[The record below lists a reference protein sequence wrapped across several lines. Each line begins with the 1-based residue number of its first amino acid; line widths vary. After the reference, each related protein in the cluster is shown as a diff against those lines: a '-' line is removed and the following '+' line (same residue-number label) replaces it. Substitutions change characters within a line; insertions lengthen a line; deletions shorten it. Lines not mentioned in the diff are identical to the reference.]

1 MTMTNSQITIRKGSI
16 LVYRV
21 FDVGEEINL
30 AMAEK
35 LLLSLAEP
43 ARLRLVT
50 DLRKAIIIKEAPII
64 AELAGEKLELGGKPM
79 DASVTAKIW
88 DYGVMSITLKFSIP
102 EGCQWQELVAL
113 STVMENSPQLDKLA
127 LDRKNLLAAQLASAT
142 KNPGGWPI
150 AEDYITYCIEKF
162 EGAESPAELL
172 HKADIAALI
181 LAESRDELSSQTKN
195 HIIEHA
201 LQYSKSDL
209 AVVDWNSALLVDN
222 EMPKDVADTIEFC
235 LTHLLVMR
243 HYDNMLDAK
252 LSTLYDSMDA
262 RNQQGFFRRMLSD
275 FYSRM
280 EEDAAQKYIEFSE
293 FITRVENSLKTV
305 GDSYLATIFRLAG
318 HEFRFHEWQ
327 QSVDRK
333 MSTLERIAQ
342 LLQGELTAMRS
353 HWLEIIIILLIA
365 IEMIPLIEYFKKF

>member
-1 MTMTNSQITIRKGSI
+1 MSDSQIVIRKGSI

-30 AMAEK
+30 AAAEK

-50 DLRKAIIIKEAPII
+50 DLRKAIIIKEAPIT

-88 DYGVMSITLKFSIP
+88 DYGVISITLKFAIP
-102 EGCQWQELVAL
+102 EGCGWRELVAL
-113 STVMENSPQLDKLA
+113 SALMENSPQLDKLA
-127 LDRKNLLAAQLASAT
+127 QDRKQLLLSQLSPAV
-142 KNPGGWPI
+142 KNPGGWPV
-150 AEDYITYCIEKF
+150 AEDYITYCLEKF
-162 EGAESPAELL
+162 EGADSPAELL

-181 LAESRDELSSQTKN
+181 LAESKDELSSQTKN
-195 HIIEHA
+195 HILEHA

-209 AVVDWNSALLVDN
+209 AVVDWNSALLVDS
-222 EMPKDVADTIEFC
+222 EMPQDVADTIEFC

-243 HYDNMLDAK
+243 HYDSLLDDK
-252 LSTLYDSMDA
+252 LSSLYDSLEA
-262 RNQQGFFRRMLSD
+262 RHNSLFRKMLSN

-280 EEDAAQKYIEFSE
+280 EEDSAQKYIEFSE

-333 MSTLERIAQ
+333 MSTLERITQ
-342 LLQGELTAMRS
+342 LLQGEINSMRS
-353 HWLEIIIILLIA
+353 HWLEIIVIGLIA
-365 IEMIPLIEYFKKF
+365 LELIPLISHFM